1 MRVVLDT
8 NVLISALISPS
19 APPRRICDA
28 WRAGRVTLLC
38 CNAQLD
44 EMREVTRRVAVR
56 LRIRPFEA
64 GRMVNELRA
73 LTQWVESL
81 PVVQRSA
88 DPKDDYLLALAEAG
102 GAHAIVTGDKSG
114 LLVLR
119 QHAGA
124 EILGARAFIERH
136 LA

>member
-8 NVLISALISPS
+8 NILISALISPS
-19 APPRRICDA
+19 APPRQICDA

-38 CNAQLD
+38 CSEQL
-44 EMREVTRRVAVR
+44 EEVREVIRRVAVR

-73 LTQWVESL
+73 LTQWVGML
-81 PVVQRSA
+81 PVVRRST

-114 LLVLR
+114 LLALR

-136 LA
+136 LT

>member
-28 WRAGRVTLLC
+28 WRAGRVALLC
-38 CNAQLD
+38 CETQLD
-44 EMREVTRRVAVR
+44 EVREVTRRVAVR

-64 GRMVNELRA
+64 GRLVNELRS
-73 LTQWVESL
+73 LTEWVDTL

-88 DPKDDYLLALAEAG
+88 DPKDDYVLALAEAG

-114 LLVLR
+114 LLALR

-124 EILGARAFIERH
+124 EILGARAFVERR
-136 LA
+136 LT